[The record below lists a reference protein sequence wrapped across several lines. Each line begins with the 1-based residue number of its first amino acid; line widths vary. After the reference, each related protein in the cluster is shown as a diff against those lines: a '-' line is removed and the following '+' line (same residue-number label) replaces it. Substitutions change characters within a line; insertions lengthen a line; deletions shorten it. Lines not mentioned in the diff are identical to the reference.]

1 MNTVVIFGAL
11 SGFSLILGAIVGVFF
26 NLKRKVIAAL
36 MAFGSGVMICA
47 LTFGL
52 MEKAFEHGGFD
63 AIIIGFLL
71 GGLVF
76 IGADYLLHYFGG
88 RKHKYHQIINT
99 SKDSSGALI
108 TAGVILDGI
117 PESIAL
123 GISIFAGQGLGIL
136 MLAAIFLSNFPE
148 STSSVSGLTKEGFK
162 KSQILWLWLLVSISM
177 TIVVILSYVFLHNLD
192 SNTLGILESFAAGAI
207 LAMLADSMIPEAY
220 KNGGFAVAILT
231 IFGFLA
237 AFILSRF

>member
-1 MNTVVIFGAL
+1 MNQAIIFGTITGL
-11 SGFSLILGAIVGVFF
+11 SLVLGAMVGIFF
-26 NLKRKVIAAL
+26 KLQRRVIAAF

-52 MEKAFEHGGFD
+52 MQKAFEHGGFD

-76 IGADYLLHYFGG
+76 IGVDYLLHYFGG
-88 RKHKYHQIINT
+88 RKHKYHQLI
-99 SKDSSGALI
+99 SSQKDSSGALI
-108 TAGVILDGI
+108 TTGAILDGI

-148 STSSVSGLTKEGFK
+148 SISSVNGLIKEGFK
-162 KSQILWLWLLVSISM
+162 KSQIFWLWLLVGISM
-177 TIVVILSYVFLHNLD
+177 TIVVVLSYVFLRNLD
-192 SNTLGILESFAAGAI
+192 ANTLGILESFAAGAI

-220 KNGGFAVAILT
+220 KEGGFTVAILT

-237 AFILSRF
+237 AFIVSRF